1 MDTNVFADVP
11 TSSGEQHRARP
22 QVYLPAS
29 HRHDS
34 RVRSIVHTC
43 VIPSLPHCPYGS
55 GSCPL
60 TLSFRLILSHL
71 TPHTPIS
78 PDFPLRPLFSLLFLL
93 VTILVLAFP
102 SALPLRSP
110 SVIVP
115 GSPLDAAREIVCLSR
130 FFLLSHLPLP
140 EYMISQVS
148 EDPQSCHSYSIRT
161 PFCAL
166 ISNPQNT
173 YTIGF
178 RDPTDVAPTSK
189 HGPDQ
194 QRVC

>member
-1 MDTNVFADVP
+1 MDANVLADVP
-11 TSSGEQHRARP
+11 TCSGERHRVRP
-22 QVYLPAS
+22 QVYLSAS

-55 GSCPL
+55 GSCLL

-78 PDFPLRPLFSLLFLL
+78 PDFPLRPFSSLLFLL
-93 VTILVLAFP
+93 VTILVLVFP
-102 SALPLRSP
+102 SALPLRSLP
-110 SVIVP
+110 VIVP

-130 FFLLSHLPLP
+130 FFLPSHLPLP

-148 EDPQSCHSYSIRT
+148 EDSHSCHSYSIRT
-161 PFCAL
+161 SFCAL
-166 ISNPQNT
+166 IRNTQNT
-173 YTIGF
+173 YTM
-178 RDPTDVAPTSK
+178 AS
-189 HGPDQ
+189 PD
-194 QRVC
+194 RAA